1 MLIEQMLVG
10 NMAVFCYIVAC
21 EKEKEGLIIDPA
33 GDEQY
38 ILSKV
43 NELGISVKYV
53 VNTHAHADHTCG
65 NSIILART
73 GAPLVMHEA
82 DANQLL
88 SSMNQAF
95 SMALGK
101 KPSPKAGILVRDG
114 DILRIGQCVLQVI
127 HTPGHS
133 PGSICLYGEGNLF
146 TGDTLFVGAVG
157 RTDLEG
163 GSFSVLINSLRKLLT
178 LPPETRVWP
187 GHDYGDRPVSTLAYE
202 RETNPYITDFA
213 LGGS

>member
-1 MLIEQMLVG
+1 
-10 NMAVFCYIVAC
+10 MAVFCYIVAC
-21 EKEKEGLIIDPA
+21 EKEKQGLIIDPA
-33 GDEQY
+33 GDEHH

-43 NELGISVKYV
+43 DELGLTINYV

-65 NSIILART
+65 NSIILAKT
-73 GAPLVMHEA
+73 GASLVMHEE
-82 DANQLL
+82 DAKELL
-88 SSMNQAF
+88 SPMNQAF
-95 SMALGK
+95 NMALGK
-101 KPSPKAGILVRDG
+101 QPSPKASVIVRDG
-114 DILRIGQCVLQVI
+114 DMLRIGQSELRVI

-163 GSFSVLINSLRKLLT
+163 GSFNVLINSLKKLLT

-187 GHDYGDRPVSTLAYE
+187 GHDYGDRSVSTLAYE
-202 RETNPYITDFA
+202 KENNPYVADFV
-213 LGGS
+213 LGAS